1 MGVPDETIDD
11 DEELSFAPA
20 PSPDQSP
27 EEARARLA
35 ALRGKPLDAPSRLA
49 VVSEEEP
56 VDATVNR
63 EPEAAPAASAPSGAT
78 INLALPAN
86 MAARLL
92 ALLGDEKPT
101 EAPKAEP
108 QRPAKAQKGEK
119 PLFKAVKVR
128 ITTRVDADVLDA
140 FKATGPGW
148 QSRMNDVLRENM
160 PNS

>member
-1 MGVPDETIDD
+1 MPDETIDD

-63 EPEAAPAASAPSGAT
+63 EPEAAAAAPSGAT

-92 ALLGDEKPT
+92 ALLGDEKPV

-119 PLFKAVKVR
+119 PLFKPVKVR
-128 ITTRVDADVLDA
+128 ITTRVDADVLEA

-148 QSRMNDVLRENM
+148 QSRMNSVLRANM
-160 PNS
+160 PST

>member
-1 MGVPDETIDD
+1 
-11 DEELSFAPA
+11 
-20 PSPDQSP
+20 
-27 EEARARLA
+27 
-35 ALRGKPLDAPSRLA
+35 
-49 VVSEEEP
+49 
-56 VDATVNR
+56 
-63 EPEAAPAASAPSGAT
+63 
-78 INLALPAN
+78 